1 MFTDYLS
8 EGLEFELDTHNID
21 VTTWRVGGVGSI
33 LADSEEFTGFTDESA
48 AEYVNQALN
57 KVTSG
62 VHYGH
67 WKDDFAALMLENLSW
82 LMPNVKH
89 FYMKN
94 VVESLF
100 KAKNKYSPEKKK

>member
-1 MFTDYLS
+1 M
-8 EGLEFELDTHNID
+8 
-21 VTTWRVGGVGSI
+21 GSI
-33 LADSEEFTGFTDESA
+33 LADSEEYAGFTEETAD
-48 AEYVNQALN
+48 EYVKEGLN

-67 WKDDFAALMLENLSW
+67 WKDDFAALLLENLSW

-94 VVESLF
+94 VVDSLY
-100 KAKNKYSPEKKK
+100 KAKNKYNILKKKD